1 MPAQPTS
8 EVNITTGIHLTRR
21 EVYRARVRALR
32 RVKSLHPYGSAILT
46 PLLHIAGH
54 MLWTAPPAVPSAELN
69 HCRAGALPFGCNV
82 TVARATAPLAKEANG
97 PLSRSTMTESS
108 PVFVVGAVRTGSTM
122 LRLMLDSHP
131 QIRNPGEF
139 DFLIDKVG
147 SDGSTPNV
155 KKYRRW
161 LSTHRG
167 FEETGLAVDPRLDYR
182 QLMCSFLEQLQR
194 GGRVV
199 TMNVHRHF
207 ERLPPLF
214 PNARYIHLIR
224 DPRDVAR
231 SSFGLGMAGNLYR
244 GVEIWATA
252 ERSWDRLVATLK
264 PDRYLEVRY
273 EMLLENVVEE
283 LTRICRFLGLEY
295 SPSMLNYPSRSTYAA
310 PDPRLRYQ
318 WKRQCGAQELQ
329 WVDWKLG
336 SMLLQRNYELS
347 GFGPKKPTLLERVK
361 IRLQDKY
368 YRVRFE
374 VKLYGL
380 GLYLESLLAA
390 RLPIPW
396 WNDSCQRRINQIDL
410 KLLK

>member
-1 MPAQPTS
+1 MDCGAGRNEHGVQYIAAPARQLS
-8 EVNITTGIHLTRR
+8 
-21 EVYRARVRALR
+21 
-32 RVKSLHPYGSAILT
+32 GS
-46 PLLHIAGH
+46 P
-54 MLWTAPPAVPSAELN
+54 
-69 HCRAGALPFGCNV
+69 ALPTEGADGCRP
-82 TVARATAPLAKEANG
+82 TVNMAERF
-97 PLSRSTMTESS
+97 

-147 SDGSTPNV
+147 GDGLPPNM

-167 FEETGLAVDPRLDYR
+167 FKETGLTVDPRLDYQ
-182 QLMCSFLEQLQR
+182 QLMCSFLEQLEQPEKI
-194 GGRVV
+194 V

-207 ERLPPLF
+207 ERIPHLF
-214 PNARYIHLIR
+214 PSARYIHLIR

-244 GVEIWATA
+244 GVEIWASA
-252 ERSWDRLVATLK
+252 ERSWDRLVATL
-264 PDRYLEVRY
+264 PRDRYLEVRY
-273 EMLLENVVEE
+273 EVLLENVVGE
-283 LTRICRFLGLEY
+283 LTRICSFLGLEY
-295 SPSMLNYPSRSTYAA
+295 SPSMLDYPSRSTYAA

-318 WKRQCGAQELQ
+318 WKRQCGTQELQ

-336 SMLLQRNYELS
+336 SMLVQRNYELS
-347 GFGPKKPTLLERVK
+347 GFGPKKPTLLELAK

-368 YRVRFE
+368 YRVAFE

-380 GLYLESLLAA
+380 GLYLESLVAN
-390 RLPIPW
+390 RLPIRSW
-396 WNDSCQRRINQIDL
+396 SDSCQIRMNQIDL
-410 KLLK
+410 KFVK